1 MGTVF
6 KSLTMDSDGEQ
17 NSPEGGEAYEKFRGQ
32 RRNTDFSQ
40 ADNDLKRFLSEREE
54 NKEGSNENIQPIITN
69 AKRDIFPTKVFGSVE
84 KLDDIITNSNSIESS
99 SELESKESLGIQTN
113 SPPRCGSLGTK
124 DLQNL
129 RLGGNKG
136 CCPAPMSPQINN
148 RRFRME
154 NSEFCSSEHQDPVN
168 TDDAFSLPV
177 IENPEHQTLWYSK
190 YFLGKFHHNYV
201 GQDNEK
207 SPFVLSVV
215 EEKSFGKSLCRC
227 ILWTKDGPKRLV
239 IQGAQKTRSA
249 KTILGQFGF
258 NEHINK
264 ERLCLLRH
272 VQHEHPEQC
281 LDFGSQ

>member
-1 MGTVF
+1 M
-6 KSLTMDSDGEQ
+6 
-17 NSPEGGEAYEKFRGQ
+17 
-32 RRNTDFSQ
+32 
-40 ADNDLKRFLSEREE
+40 
-54 NKEGSNENIQPIITN
+54 
-69 AKRDIFPTKVFGSVE
+69 
-84 KLDDIITNSNSIESS
+84 
-99 SELESKESLGIQTN
+99 
-113 SPPRCGSLGTK
+113 
-124 DLQNL
+124 
-129 RLGGNKG
+129 
-136 CCPAPMSPQINN
+136 
-148 RRFRME
+148 
-154 NSEFCSSEHQDPVN
+154 
-168 TDDAFSLPV
+168 

-264 ERLCLLRH
+264 EVSSLSRAIIISLSLLYSHSLCS
-272 VQHEHPEQC
+272 
-281 LDFGSQ
+281 FNN